1 VQEVAADIK
10 RYCDAH
16 PDARDTLE
24 GIAWW
29 LAFQRAAD
37 ERDVL
42 EAAMAY
48 LIERQVMTSHRLND
62 GTILFGCSGC
72 AANGAAGA
80 QAAAKDRDR

>member
-1 VQEVAADIK
+1 
-10 RYCDAH
+10 
-16 PDARDTLE
+16 
-24 GIAWW
+24 
-29 LAFQRAAD
+29 
-37 ERDVL
+37 
-42 EAAMAY
+42 MAY